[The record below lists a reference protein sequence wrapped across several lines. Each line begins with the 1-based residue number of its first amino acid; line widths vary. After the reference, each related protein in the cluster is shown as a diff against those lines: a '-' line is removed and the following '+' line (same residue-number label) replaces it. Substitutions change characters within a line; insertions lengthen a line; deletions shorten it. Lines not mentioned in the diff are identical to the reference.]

1 MIIDNLEITGA
12 LQISLNNE
20 IVHQCDNLVVTAG
33 KQWVANRFK
42 DAVGGGFAQKAEMS
56 HMALGTSN
64 TAAAVGNTALVGEIS
79 ASRIALTTDGGTVSN
94 ATVQYDATWTSS
106 HGAYAIQ
113 EAGIFNH
120 GTAGHADSLMLARTV
135 FAIINKGTDDTV
147 TISWTITV
155 S

>member
-1 MIIDNLEITGA
+1 MIIDDLEITGA
-12 LQISLNNE
+12 LQISLNDE

-33 KQWVANRFK
+33 KNWVASRFK
-42 DAVGGGFAQKAEMS
+42 DSVGGGFTQKAEMS
-56 HMALGTSN
+56 HMALGTAN
-64 TAAAVGNTALVGEIS
+64 TAAAVGNTALAAEIT

-113 EAGIFNH
+113 EAGIFNN
-120 GTAGHADSLMLARTV
+120 GTSGSGDMLARTV

-147 TISWTITV
+147 SISWTITV

>member
-1 MIIDNLEITGA
+1 MIIDDLEITGA
-12 LQISLNNE
+12 LQISLNDE

-33 KQWVANRFK
+33 KNWVASRFK
-42 DAVGGGFAQKAEMS
+42 DSVGGGFTQKAEMS
-56 HMALGTSN
+56 HMALGTAN
-64 TAAAVGNTALVGEIS
+64 TAAAVGNTTLAAEIT

-94 ATVQYDATWTSS
+94 ATVQYDATWTSA

-113 EAGIFNH
+113 EAGIFNN
-120 GTAGHADSLMLARTV
+120 GTSGSGDMLARTV

-147 TISWTITV
+147 SISWTITV

>member
-1 MIIDNLEITGA
+1 MIVDNLEITGA

-20 IVHQCDNLVVTAG
+20 VVHQCDNLVVTAG
-33 KQWVANRFK
+33 KEWVANRFK
-42 DAVGGGFAQKAEMS
+42 DDGGGFTQLGEMT
-56 HMALGTSN
+56 HMAVGEGSAAAAASN
-64 TAAAVGNTALVGEIS
+64 TALGNEVN
-79 ASRIALTTDGGTVSN
+79 RIALTTAGGTVSG
-94 ATVQYDATWTSS
+94 ATVQYDATWSD
-106 HGAYAIQ
+106 AIGPLAIE

-120 GTAGHADSLMLARTV
+120 ATAGDMLARTV

>member
-1 MIIDNLEITGA
+1 MIIDNLELTGA

-33 KQWVANRFK
+33 KEWVASRFK
-42 DAVGGGFAQKAEMS
+42 DTVGSGFTQKAEMS
-56 HMALGTSN
+56 HMALGTAN
-64 TAAAVGNTALVGEIS
+64 TAAAVGNTALAAEIS

-94 ATVQYDATWTSS
+94 ATVQYDATWSSS

-113 EAGIFNH
+113 EAGIFNAAS
-120 GTAGHADSLMLARTV
+120 GGDMLARTV

>member
-33 KQWVANRFK
+33 KNWVAGRFK
-42 DAVGGGFAQKAEMS
+42 DGSIPDEMS
-56 HMALGTSN
+56 HMAVGSAD
-64 TAAAVGNTALVGEIS
+64 TAAAAGNTALGTEL
-79 ASRIALTTDGGTVSN
+79 SRLALTTDGGTVSTN
-94 ATVQYDATWTSS
+94 TVQYDATWTSS

-113 EAGIFNH
+113 VAGIFNH
-120 GTAGHADSLMLARTV
+120 GTSGSGDMLARTV

>member
-20 IVHQCDNLVVTAG
+20 VVHQCDNLVVTAG
-33 KQWVANRFK
+33 KEWVAGRFK
-42 DAVGGGFAQKAEMS
+42 DGSIPDEMS
-56 HMALGTSN
+56 HMALGSGS
-64 TAAAVGNTALVGEIS
+64 TAAAAGNTALGTELAS
-79 ASRIALTTDGGTVSN
+79 SRIALTTDGGTVSN
-94 ATVQYDATWTSS
+94 ATVQYDATWSSS

-120 GTAGHADSLMLARTV
+120 ASAGTMLARTV
-135 FAIINKGTDDTV
+135 FDVINKGTDDTV
-147 TISWTITV
+147 SITWTITV

>member
-20 IVHQCDNLVVTAG
+20 VVHQCDNLVVTAG
-33 KQWVANRFK
+33 KEWVAGRFK
-42 DAVGGGFAQKAEMS
+42 DGSIPAEMS
-56 HMALGTSN
+56 HMALGSGS
-64 TAAAVGNTALVGEIS
+64 AAAAAGNTALGTELAS
-79 ASRIALTTDGGTVSN
+79 SRIVLTTDGGTVSN

-106 HGAYAIQ
+106 HGAYAIE
-113 EAGIFNH
+113 EAGIFNAASG
-120 GTAGHADSLMLARTV
+120 GTMLARTV

>member
-33 KQWVANRFK
+33 KNWVAGRFK
-42 DAVGGGFAQKAEMS
+42 DGSIPDEMS
-56 HMALGTSN
+56 HMAIGSAD
-64 TAAAVGNTALVGEIS
+64 TAAAAGNTALATELN
-79 ASRIALTTDGGTVSN
+79 RIVLTTDGGTVSTN
-94 ATVQYDATWTSS
+94 TVQYDATWSDSS
-106 HGAYAIQ
+106 PAYAIK
-113 EAGIFNH
+113 EAGIFNAASG
-120 GTAGHADSLMLARTV
+120 GTMLARTV

-147 TISWTITV
+147 SISWTITV

>member
-33 KQWVANRFK
+33 KNWVAGRFK
-42 DAVGGGFAQKAEMS
+42 DGSIPDEMS
-56 HMALGTSN
+56 HMAIGSAD
-64 TAAAVGNTALVGEIS
+64 TAAAAGNTALATEL
-79 ASRIALTTDGGTVSN
+79 SRIALTTDGGTVSSN
-94 ATVQYDATWTSS
+94 TVQYDASWTSAT
-106 HGAYAIQ
+106 GAFAIK
-113 EAGIFNH
+113 EAGIFNAASS
-120 GTAGHADSLMLARTV
+120 GTMLARTV

-147 TISWTITV
+147 SISWTITV

>member
-20 IVHQCDNLVVTAG
+20 VVHQCDNLVVTAG
-33 KQWVANRFK
+33 KEWVAGRFK
-42 DAVGGGFAQKAEMS
+42 DGSIPDEMS
-56 HMALGTSN
+56 HMALGSGS
-64 TAAAVGNTALVGEIS
+64 AAAAAGNTALGTELAS
-79 ASRIALTTDGGTVSN
+79 SRIVLTTDGGTVSN

-106 HGAYAIQ
+106 HGVYAIE
-113 EAGIFNH
+113 EAGIFNAASG
-120 GTAGHADSLMLARTV
+120 GTMLARTV

>member
-20 IVHQCDNLVVTAG
+20 VVHQCDNLVVTAG
-33 KQWVANRFK
+33 KEWVAGRFK
-42 DAVGGGFAQKAEMS
+42 DGSIPDEMS
-56 HMALGTSN
+56 HMALGSGSA
-64 TAAAVGNTALVGEIS
+64 AAAVGNTALGTELGS
-79 ASRIALTTDGGTVSN
+79 SRIVLTTDGGTVSN

-106 HGAYAIQ
+106 SPAYAIE
-113 EAGIFNH
+113 EAGIFTASTG
-120 GTAGHADSLMLARTV
+120 GTMLARTV

-147 TISWTITV
+147 SISWTITV

>member
-33 KQWVANRFK
+33 KNWVASRFK
-42 DAVGGGFAQKAEMS
+42 DGSIPDEMS
-56 HMALGTSN
+56 HMAVGSAD
-64 TAAAVGNTALVGEIS
+64 TAAAAGNTALGTEL
-79 ASRIALTTDGGTVSN
+79 SRLALTTDGGTVSTN
-94 ATVQYDATWTSS
+94 TVQYDATWSDAI
-106 HGAYAIQ
+106 GALAIK

-120 GTAGHADSLMLARTV
+120 ASAGTMLARTV
-135 FAIINKGTDDTV
+135 FAVINKGTDDTV
-147 TISWTITV
+147 SISWTITV